1 MLLFLVCVCV
11 YVFYV
16 CLCVSFLLF
25 LWALP
30 DTNKWMGW
38 IALTIELIFSPN
50 RVTERILP

>member
-16 CLCVSFLLF
+16 CLCVSFVFLCVSFLLF

-30 DTNKWMGW
+30 DTNKWMDGW
-38 IALTIELIFSPN
+38 INIKY
-50 RVTERILP
+50 